1 MAKNQAYTFKTGQET
16 LPPFSWNRPDEEV
29 ALMDNFNSMSDEAQD
44 SYDLDKAIA
53 KCHSP
58 LKGYEDLSEPDLLKA
73 LVRTGMKTHGYAG
86 KKEYEERVEFE
97 LEIILAK
104 GFERYFLIIW
114 DIMWFCRRNG
124 IMYGLGRGSGASSLV
139 GHCLKITGIDP
150 IKHNLLFAR
159 FLDYEREDYPDYD
172 LDIQDNRRIEIKEY
186 MIKKYGEDRVAGIAT
201 FEYFS
206 EKSAFKAAGRILDVP
221 FAEMNK
227 ATKIVNSY
235 EDIEIACKT
244 IGKPGMRQLAQ
255 ALYGRLSGTGRHA
268 AGVVVTDKP
277 ITEYV
282 SVESRTASEEGKS
295 REPVVAVDKNIA
307 EEIGLIKIDLLGLVN
322 LSIIDTAAKIV
333 KKTQGKS
340 IDWKALE
347 PDDPKV
353 FKMLSDGHTS
363 AVFQAEQSAS
373 TNLILEMGVNNF
385 DELVTSN
392 ALVRSGAYNAFGPD
406 YIATKK
412 GKKKTKYPTE
422 KSKEFLEDSLGFAV
436 MQEQSMLICEHVA
449 GMSVGDANLVRKL
462 TAKKK
467 DKSTLAPFKD
477 KFIQGCIGNGVSNR
491 EAEKLWSN
499 LETTAEYQFN
509 KCLAHDTTV
518 EEITLGKITVE
529 ELFKYVN
536 GGGDARI
543 LGPEVINGASVEG
556 KVYHKVLGV
565 YDSGKNA
572 TMRIMT
578 SSDSYIDATLNHKH
592 RLSKRWKEAYRI
604 HHNDP
609 IWTEDGKKKVTMR
622 RYAGIQQ
629 TYDVELE
636 TEPHAF
642 YANGFVTH
650 NSHAV
655 SYSML
660 SYACAYFKY
669 YFPGEYMTAVL
680 THTSDPAEVSSY
692 LAECKRLGLQVNP
705 PDVNK
710 SDKHYAYK
718 DGQIYMGLSSVKF
731 ISDKLAE
738 RLIAA
743 RGEAGF
749 QTYEELEAKVYEK
762 GSGLNSRMLGAL
774 KAVGSVRLPGIEVN
788 ERESKSNF
796 YEYLG
801 IPSFDDV
808 ALSSEVRS
816 RVTAMKDYDEAGS
829 QVLLGI
835 VQKVVSKNGWNRA
848 EVIDAESSASFFMDN
863 ADDVIKGQRYLMLV
877 SKNSLID
884 KVNLSD
890 YDGNRPMVKWLEG
903 RFESGTYIVWAKTS
917 VTKNGK
923 TIATI
928 VYSHDGEL
936 RYCMAFG
943 QKVALARSTCSP
955 GKEVRLAVGDW
966 KGTPTFEHAKRV

>member
-1 MAKNQAYTFKTGQET
+1 MEK
-16 LPPFSWNRPDEEV
+16 
-29 ALMDNFNSMSDEAQD
+29 FNSMSKDQQN
-44 SYDLDKAIA
+44 SFDLDKALTR
-53 KCHSP
+53 CHSP
-58 LKGYEDLSEPDLLKA
+58 LKGYEDMSEPELLKA
-73 LVRTGMKTHGYAG
+73 LVKTGMKNHGYSG
-86 KKEYEERVEFE
+86 KVEYEERVEFE

-124 IMYGLGRGSGASSLV
+124 IAYGLGRGSGASSLV
-139 GHCLKITGIDP
+139 GHCLKITGVDP
-150 IKHNLLFAR
+150 IKYNLLFAR

-206 EKSAFKAAGRILDVP
+206 EKSAFKAAGRVFDIP
-221 FAEMNK
+221 FADMNK
-227 ATKIVNSY
+227 ATKSVNSY
-235 EDIEIACKT
+235 DDIEAACHS
-244 IGKPGMRQLAQ
+244 IGQPGMKQLAQ
-255 ALYGRLSGTGRHA
+255 SLYGRLSGTGRHA
-268 AGVVVTDKP
+268 AGVIVTDKP

-282 SVESRTASEEGKS
+282 SVESRAATEEGKS

-307 EEIGLIKIDLLGLVN
+307 EEIGLVKIDLLGLVN
-322 LSIIDTAAKIV
+322 LSIIDTASKIV
-333 KKTQGKS
+333 KKTQKKS
-340 IDWKALE
+340 IDWKSLE

-353 FKMLSDGHTS
+353 FKMLSDGHTA

-373 TNLILEMGVNNF
+373 TNLILEMGVHNF

-412 GKKKTKYPTE
+412 GHKKPKYPTE

-436 MQEQSMLICEHVA
+436 MQEQSMLICQHVA

-477 KFIQGCIGNGVSNR
+477 KFIQGCIGNGVSNK
-491 EAEKLWSN
+491 EAEKLWGN

-509 KCLAHDTTV
+509 KCLASDTRV
-518 EEITLGKITVE
+518 YELSLGEVTIE
-529 ELFKYVN
+529 SLYRYVKAGN
-536 GGGDARI
+536 EAWVY
-543 LGPEVINGASVEG
+543 GPESISGANVSG
-556 KVYHKVLGV
+556 HVYHKVVDVHDNGE
-565 YDSGKNA
+565 KP

-578 SSDSYIDATLNHKH
+578 SSENYIDATLNHRH

-609 IWTEDGKKKVTMR
+609 IWTMHGKEKVTMR

-629 TYDVELE
+629 TYDVELA

-680 THTSDPAEVSSY
+680 THTSDPAEVSAY
-692 LAECKRLGLQVNP
+692 LAECKRLGLKVNP

-710 SDKHYAYK
+710 SDKQYAYK
-718 DGQIYMGLSSVKF
+718 DGEIYMGLSSVKY

-743 RGEAGF
+743 RGPTGF
-749 QTYEELEAKVYEK
+749 ETYQDLESKVFEK
-762 GSGLNSRMLGAL
+762 GSGLNSRMLAAL

-788 ERESKSNF
+788 EKEVKSNF

-808 ALSSEVRS
+808 ALTSEIRS
-816 RVTAMKDYDEAGS
+816 RVTAMKDYDESGT

-835 VQKVVSKNGWNRA
+835 VQKVVSKDGWNRA

-890 YDGNRPMVKWLEG
+890 YDSKRPMVRWLNGE
-903 RFESGTYIVWAKTS
+903 FESGTYIVWAKAS

-928 VYSHDGEL
+928 VYSHDGSL

-943 QKVALARSTCSP
+943 QKVALAKKTCSP
-955 GKEVRLAVGDW
+955 GKEVKLAIGDW

>member
-1 MAKNQAYTFKTGQET
+1 MVKQAYTFKSGQDT
-16 LPPFSWNRPDEEV
+16 LPPFSWKRPDEETKI
-29 ALMDNFNSMSDEAQD
+29 MEKYNSMNKDEQKTF
-44 SYDLDKAIA
+44 DLDKALLRA
-53 KCHSP
+53 HSP
-58 LKGYEDLSEPDLLKA
+58 LKRYEGLSEPELLKA
-73 LVRTGMKTHGYAG
+73 LVATGMKRRGYAG
-86 KKEYEERVEFE
+86 KPEYEERVEFE
-97 LEIILAK
+97 LEIILSK

-114 DIMWFCRRNG
+114 DIMWFCRRNE
-124 IMYGLGRGSGASSLV
+124 IAYGLGRGSGASSLA
-139 GHCLKITGIDP
+139 GHCLDITGVDP

-186 MIKKYGEDRVAGIAT
+186 LIEKYGHDHVAGIAT

-206 EKSAFKAAGRILDVP
+206 EKSAFKAAGRVFGVP
-221 FAEMNK
+221 FKQMND
-227 ATKIVNSY
+227 ATKLVNEY
-235 EDIEIACKT
+235 DDIEVAART
-244 IGKPGMRQLAQ
+244 IGQPGMKQLAQ

-268 AGVVVTDKP
+268 AGVVITDKP
-277 ITEYV
+277 LTEYV
-282 SVESRTASEEGKS
+282 SVESRKASSEG
-295 REPVVAVDKNIA
+295 REREAVVGVDKNVA
-307 EEIGLIKIDLLGLVN
+307 EDIGLVKIDLLGLVN
-322 LSIIDTAAKIV
+322 LSIIDTAAKIIG
-333 KKTQGKS
+333 KTRGKI
-340 IDWKALE
+340 IDWKLLE
-347 PDDPKV
+347 PTDPNV
-353 FKMLSDGHTS
+353 FKMLSEGHTS

-373 TNLILEMGVNNF
+373 TNLILEMGVHNF

-412 GKKKTKYPTE
+412 GHKKPKYPTE

-436 MQEQSMLICEHVA
+436 MQEQSMLICQHVA

-462 TAKKK
+462 TAKKQ
-467 DKSTLAPFKD
+467 DKATLAPFKD
-477 KFIQGCIGNGVSNR
+477 QFIQGCLDNGVSNR

-509 KCLAHDTTV
+509 KCLSHDTTV
-518 EEITLGKITVE
+518 EEITLGKITLQ
-529 ELFKYVN
+529 ELFEYVKQ
-536 GGGDARI
+536 GGDARI
-543 LGPEVINGASVEG
+543 LGPEKIAGASVTG
-556 KVYHKVLGV
+556 KVYHKVVDV
-565 YDSGKNA
+565 YDNGEKP

-578 SSDSYIDATLNHKH
+578 SSDDYIDATLNHKH

-609 IWTEDGKKKVTMR
+609 IWTKDGKKKVTMR

-629 TYDVELE
+629 TYDVELA

-669 YFPGEYMTAVL
+669 YYPGEYMTAVL
-680 THTSDPAEVSSY
+680 THTTEPAEVSAY
-692 LAECKRLGLQVNP
+692 LAECKRLRLKVNA

-710 SDKHYAYK
+710 SDKNYAYK
-718 DGQIYMGLSSVKF
+718 DGEIYMGLSSVKY

-743 RGEAGF
+743 RGKSGF
-749 QTYEELEAKVYEK
+749 ESYEQLKEIVYTK
-762 GSGLNSRMLGAL
+762 GSGLNSRMLQSLEAIGAI
-774 KAVGSVRLPGIEVN
+774 RLPGIEIN
-788 ERESKSNF
+788 DREVQSNY

-801 IPSFDDV
+801 IPSFDDI
-808 ALSSEVRS
+808 ALPSKVRENITS
-816 RVTAMKDYDEAGS
+816 MADYDESGA
-829 QVLLGI
+829 QIILGV
-835 VQKVVSKNGWNRA
+835 VQKIVSKNGWNRA
-848 EVIDAESSASFFMDN
+848 EVIDTESSASFFMDN
-863 ADDVIKGQRYLMLV
+863 ADDLEKGQRYLMLV

-884 KVNLSD
+884 KLNLSD
-890 YDGNRPMVKWLEG
+890 YDSKRPMVRWLNGE
-903 RFESGTYIVWAKTS
+903 FSSGTYIVWAKTS

-923 TIATI
+923 TIGTI
-928 VYSHDGEL
+928 VYSHDGDL

-943 QKVALARSTCSP
+943 NKLQAARASCPP
-955 GKEVRLAVGDW
+955 GKQVQLAIGDW
-966 KGTPTFEHAKRV
+966 KGTPTFEHARRV

>member
-1 MAKNQAYTFKTGQET
+1 MAKEQAYTFEDGQET
-16 LPPFSWNRPDEEV
+16 LPAFSWYRPDEERSI
-29 ALMDNFNSMSDEAQD
+29 MEKFNDMTKEEQD
-44 SYDLDKAIA
+44 AYDLDKAIE
-53 KCHSP
+53 KSKSP
-58 LKGYEDLSEPDLLKA
+58 LKGYEGLSEPDLLRA
-73 LVRTGMKTHGYAG
+73 LVDTGMKTHGYAG
-86 KKEYEERVEFE
+86 KQEYEDRVKFE
-97 LEIILAK
+97 LEIILSK

-124 IMYGLGRGSGASSLV
+124 IVYGLGRGSGASSLV

-150 IKHNLLFAR
+150 IEHNLLFAR

-172 LDIQDNRRIEIKEY
+172 LDIQDTRRIEVKEY
-186 MIKKYGEDRVAGIAT
+186 IIAKYGEDRVAGIAT
-201 FEYFS
+201 FEYYS
-206 EKSAFKAAGRILDVP
+206 EKSAFKAAGRVFDVP
-221 FAEMNK
+221 YKDMND
-227 ATKIVNSY
+227 ATKLVNEY
-235 EDIEIACKT
+235 DDIAIAARK
-244 IGKPGMRQLAQ
+244 IGQPGLRQLAE
-255 ALYGRLSGTGRHA
+255 ALYGRLAGTGRHA
-268 AGVVVTDKP
+268 AGVIVTDKP

-282 SVESRTASEEGKS
+282 PVESRAATEEGKK
-295 REPVVAVDKNIA
+295 REPVVAVDKNVA
-307 EEIGLIKIDLLGLVN
+307 EQIGLIKIDLLGLVN
-322 LSIIDTAAKIV
+322 LSIIDTATKIV
-333 KKTQGKS
+333 SKTRGKS
-340 IDWKALE
+340 IKWKDLK
-347 PDDPKV
+347 PTDPKV
-353 FKMLSDGHTS
+353 FKMLSDGHTA

-373 TNLILEMGVNNF
+373 TNLILEMGVHNF

-412 GKKKTKYPTE
+412 GHKKPKYPTE
-422 KSKEFLEDSLGFAV
+422 ASKEFLSDSLGFAV

-449 GMSVGDANLVRKL
+449 GMSTGDANLVRKL

-467 DKSTLAPFKD
+467 DKSTLAPFKE
-477 KFIQGCIGNGVSNR
+477 KFISGCLSNGVSNR
-491 EAEKLWSN
+491 EAEKLWAN

-518 EEITLGKITVE
+518 EEITLGKITVQ
-529 ELFKYVN
+529 ELFDYIKAGN
-536 GGGDARI
+536 HARI
-543 LGPEVINGASVEG
+543 LGPEIVDGAVVSG
-556 KVYHKVLGV
+556 KVYHSVVDV
-565 YDSGKNA
+565 YDNGVKP

-578 SSDSYIDATLNHKH
+578 SSDEYIDSTLDHKH

-609 IWTEDGKKKVTMR
+609 IWTDEGKKKVTMR
-622 RYAGIQQ
+622 RYAGMQQ
-629 TYDVELE
+629 TYDIELA

-642 YANGFVTH
+642 YANGFLTH

-669 YFPGEYMTAVL
+669 YYPGEYMTAVL
-680 THTSDPAEVSSY
+680 THTSDPAEVSAY
-692 LAECKRLGLQVNP
+692 LAECKRLGLKVNP

-710 SDKHYAYK
+710 SDKNYAYK
-718 DGQIYMGLSSVKF
+718 DGEIYMGLSSVKF

-738 RLIAA
+738 RIIAA
-743 RGEAGF
+743 RGKGF
-749 QTYEELEAKVYEK
+749 ETYKELEDKVYEK
-762 GSGLNSRMLGAL
+762 GSGLNSRMLAAL
-774 KAVGSVRLPGIEVN
+774 KAIGAVRLPGLEVN
-788 ERESKSNF
+788 DVEVKSNF

-808 ALSSEVRS
+808 ALTSEMRS
-816 RVTAMKDYDEAGS
+816 RVTQMKDYDESGT
-829 QVLLGI
+829 QVILGI

-890 YDGNRPMVKWLEG
+890 YDSRRPMVRWLNGEMNEG
-903 RFESGTYIVWAKTS
+903 TWIVWAKTS

-923 TIATI
+923 TIGTI
-928 VYSHDGEL
+928 VYSHEGDL
-936 RYCMAFG
+936 RYCMVFG
-943 QKVALARSTCSP
+943 QKIAQARQVCSP
-955 GKEVRLAVGDW
+955 GKQVMLAIGDW
-966 KGTPTFEHAKRV
+966 KGTPTFERAKRV

>member
-1 MAKNQAYTFKTGQET
+1 MAIEQAYTFEDDQDT
-16 LPPFSWNRPDEEV
+16 LPDFSWKRPDEEE
-29 ALMDNFNSMSDEAQD
+29 ALMEKFNAMSKEDQD
-44 SYDLDKAIA
+44 SFDLDKAL
-53 KCHSP
+53 KRCHSP
-58 LKGYEDLSEPDLLKA
+58 LKGYEGLSEPDLLKA
-73 LVRTGMKTHGYAG
+73 LVKTGMKTHGYAG
-86 KKEYEERVEFE
+86 NKEYEDRVEFE
-97 LEIILAK
+97 LDIILSK

-114 DIMWFCRRNG
+114 DIMWFCRRND
-124 IMYGLGRGSGASSLV
+124 IVYGLGRGSGASSLV

-150 IKHNLLFAR
+150 IEHNLLFAR
-159 FLDYEREDYPDYD
+159 FLDYERDDYPDYD
-172 LDIQDNRRIEIKEY
+172 LDIQDSRRIEVKEY
-186 MIKKYGEDRVAGIAT
+186 MIKKYGEEHVAGIAT

-206 EKSAFKAAGRILDVP
+206 EKSAFKAAGRVFNVP
-221 FAEMNK
+221 YKDMND
-227 ATKIVNSY
+227 ATKMVNEY
-235 EDIEIACKT
+235 DDIEIASRK
-244 IGKPGMRQLAQ
+244 IDQPGMKQLAQ

-268 AGVVVTDKP
+268 AGIIVTDKP

-282 SVESRTASEEGKS
+282 SVESRTATEEGKK
-295 REPVVAVDKNIA
+295 REPVVAVDKNVA
-307 EEIGLIKIDLLGLVN
+307 EQIGLVKIDLLGLVN
-322 LSIIDTAAKIV
+322 LSIIDTATKIV
-333 KKTQGKS
+333 KKTRKKN

-347 PDDPKV
+347 PTDPKV

-373 TNLILEMGVNNF
+373 TNLILEMGVSNF

-412 GKKKTKYPTE
+412 GHKKPKYPTE
-422 KSKEFLEDSLGFAV
+422 KSKEFLSDSLGFAV
-436 MQEQSMLICEHVA
+436 MQEQSMLICQHVA
-449 GMSVGDANLVRKL
+449 GMSVGDSNLVRKL

-467 DKSTLAPFKD
+467 DKSTLEPFKEQ
-477 KFIQGCIGNGVSNR
+477 FINGCLSNGVSNR
-491 EAEKLWSN
+491 EAEKLWTN

-509 KCLAHDTTV
+509 KCLAHDTV
-518 EEITLGKITVE
+518 VIEKTLGEIK
-529 ELFKYVN
+529 LQKLYDYVQEGN
-536 GGGDARI
+536 EAWI
-543 LGPEVINGASVEG
+543 LGPESISGKSVEG
-556 KVYHKVLGV
+556 QVYHKVVNV
-565 YDSGKNA
+565 YDNGEKP

-578 SSDSYIDATLNHKH
+578 SSDTYIDATLNHKH

-609 IWTEDGKKKVTMR
+609 IWTKDGKKKVTMR

-642 YANGFVTH
+642 YGNGFVTH

-692 LAECKRLGLQVNP
+692 LAECKRLGLKVNP

-710 SDKHYAYK
+710 SDKSYAYK
-718 DGQIYMGLSSVKF
+718 DGEIYMGLSSVKY

-738 RLIAA
+738 RIIAA
-743 RGEAGF
+743 RGAGF
-749 QTYEELEAKVYEK
+749 ETYQELEAKVFEK
-762 GSGLNSRMLGAL
+762 GSGLNSRMLASLRAIGA
-774 KAVGSVRLPGIEVN
+774 VRLPGIDVN
-788 ERESKSNF
+788 EVEVKSNF

-808 ALSSEVRS
+808 ALTSEMRN
-816 RVTAMKDYDEAGS
+816 RVTAMKDYEESNS
-829 QVLLGI
+829 QVLIGI
-835 VQKVVSKNGWNRA
+835 VQKIVSKNGWNRA

-863 ADDVIKGQRYLMLV
+863 ADDLVKGQRYLMLV

-890 YDGNRPMVKWLEG
+890 YDSKRPMVRWLNGEM
-903 RFESGTYIVWAKTS
+903 ETGTYIVWAKTS

-928 VYSHDGEL
+928 VYSHDGDL

-943 QKVALARSTCSP
+943 QKVALARASCSP
-955 GKEVRLAVGDW
+955 GKEVKLAIGDW

>member
-1 MAKNQAYTFKTGQET
+1 MAKKQAYTFLDNQET
-16 LPPFSWNRPDEEV
+16 LPEFSWHRPDEEV
-29 ALMDNFNSMSDEAQD
+29 KLMEDFNKMSPEQQESFDLESAIQKTKEPLHKR
-44 SYDLDKAIA
+44 YD
-53 KCHSP
+53 
-58 LKGYEDLSEPDLLKA
+58 GLSESELLRE
-73 LVRTGMKTHGYAG
+73 LVRHGMKMHGYAG
-86 KKEYEERVEFE
+86 KPEYEDRAEFE
-97 LEIILAK
+97 LDIILSK

-114 DIMWFCRRNG
+114 DIMLFCRRND
-124 IMYGLGRGSGASSLV
+124 ITYGLGRGSGASSLV
-139 GHCLKITGIDP
+139 GHVLKITGVDP

-186 MIKKYGEDRVAGIAT
+186 LIKKYGEEHVAGIAT

-206 EKSAFKAAGRILDVP
+206 EKSAFKAAGRVFNVP
-221 FAEMNK
+221 FKEMND
-227 ATKIVNSY
+227 ATKLVNEY
-235 EDIEIACKT
+235 DDIEIACRK
-244 IGKPGMRQLAQ
+244 IDQPGMKQLAQ
-255 ALYGRLSGTGRHA
+255 SLYGRLSGTGRHA
-268 AGVVVTDKP
+268 AGVVITDKP
-277 ITEYV
+277 ITDYV
-282 SVESRTASEEGKS
+282 SVETRKASEEGKD
-295 REPVVAVDKNIA
+295 REAVVAVDKNVA
-307 EEIGLIKIDLLGLVN
+307 EQIGLIKIDLLGLVN

-333 KKTQGKS
+333 HKTRGNS
-340 IDWKALE
+340 IDWKKLE
-347 PDDPKV
+347 PTDEKV
-353 FKMLSDGHTS
+353 FQMLSDGHTA

-373 TNLILEMGVNNF
+373 TNLILEMGVHNF

-412 GKKKTKYPTE
+412 GYKKPKYPTE
-422 KSKEFLEDSLGFAV
+422 SSKEFLEDSLGFAV
-436 MQEQSMLICEHVA
+436 MQEQSMLICQHVA

-477 KFIQGCIGNGVSNR
+477 KFIAGCLSNGVSNK

-518 EEITLGKITVE
+518 EEIALGKITVQ
-529 ELFKYVN
+529 ELHDYVKAGN
-536 GGGDARI
+536 HARI
-543 LGPEVINGASVEG
+543 LGPEHINGADVSG
-556 KVYHKVLGV
+556 KVYHSVVDV
-565 YDSGKNA
+565 YDNGAKP

-578 SSDSYIDATLNHKH
+578 SSDNYIDATLNHKH

-609 IWTEDGKKKVTMR
+609 IWTDEGKKKVTMR

-629 TYDVELE
+629 TYDVELA

-655 SYSML
+655 AYSML

-669 YFPGEYMTAVL
+669 YYPGEYMTAVL
-680 THTSDPAEVSSY
+680 THTSDPAEISAY
-692 LAECKRLGLQVNP
+692 LAECKRLGLKVNP

-710 SDKHYAYK
+710 SDKNYAYK
-718 DGQIYMGLSSVKF
+718 NGEIYMGLSSVKY

-738 RLIAA
+738 RIIKA
-743 RGEAGF
+743 RGSGF
-749 QTYEELEAKVYEK
+749 ETYQELEDKVYEK
-762 GSGLNSRMLGAL
+762 GSGLNSRMLASL
-774 KAVGSVRLPGIEVN
+774 KAIGAVRLPGIDVN
-788 ERESKSNF
+788 EKEVKSNF

-808 ALSSEVRS
+808 ALTSEMRS
-816 RVTAMKDYDEAGS
+816 RVTQMKDYDESGT

-863 ADDVIKGQRYLMLV
+863 ADDVVKGQRYLMLV

-890 YDGNRPMVKWLEG
+890 YDSKRPMVRWLNGE
-903 RFESGTYIVWAKTS
+903 FESGTYIVWAKAS

-928 VYSHDGEL
+928 VYSHNGSL

-943 QKVALARSTCSP
+943 QKVALAKKTCSP
-955 GKEVRLAVGDW
+955 GKEVKLAIGDW